1 MADSYAGYVKRAT
14 PINWG
19 AVAGDIV
26 NKMGDVEK
34 EQEAFREKYDT
45 LAADLI
51 KETSKYEAAKNPKLD
66 EKLFEAT
73 VAGKEIINNM
83 HNKLKRREISPSQMG
98 MLKTSMSTEWAEFNN
113 IVKNIDAGLTAALEG
128 VDDGVNGAGTLWAV
142 EQYNNLTQLK
152 NSQPIWS
159 TSENG
164 YANLYMQKL
173 DDNGNPIKGPGNLT
187 STRTLKNP
195 NNLIFR
201 DAKIDENVAEFQKRI
216 KTGIPYITVG
226 NVTTVDPDGKPEY
239 KAAANGFI
247 KSQLDDVKKV
257 LSVLSDYGDYVPYG
271 EGETPPSNGRGVLI
285 KVGANGEY
293 VPQIT
298 DELYKVAEQI
308 VRDKVNLTSP
318 YKKIVK
324 PPSSSGKGDVIKSQ
338 EAEVVYQQATSISKG
353 DATAINNLINQE
365 DTISNIEV
373 VQVGPKSK
381 RGITIF
387 DENGKVKDFIAF
399 KYDDEAKGIIN
410 HDATGFLISKYVST
424 KPDVGAQKTEF
435 DEGRKKAG
443 RVASGKSTSKIDT
456 PQVANINFE
465 YKGPNNKKI
474 DAIDAVYKFP
484 SKHIKNLFEDMGVP
498 NVSVGNIK
506 NTSSVYTVTITDKDG
521 KKSNYDIP
529 KMQLDN
535 TNYPLQN
542 QPYNIDNVKQVI
554 QQVIDDY
561 YGGLAMDTPDE
572 QMQETDVMEID
583 VTKYNVA

>member
-26 NKMGDVEK
+26 NRMEDVEK
-34 EQEAFREKYDT
+34 EQGAFREKYDT
-45 LAADLI
+45 LASDLI
-51 KETSKYEAAKNPKLD
+51 KETSEYEAAKNPNLD

-73 VAGKEIINNM
+73 VAGKDLINSM

-113 IVKNIDAGLTAALEG
+113 IIKNIDAGLTAALEG

-159 TSENG
+159 PSENG

-173 DDNGNPIKGPGNLT
+173 DDNGDPIKGGLT

-201 DAKIDENVAEFQKRI
+201 DAKLDDNVAEFQKRI

-239 KAAANGFI
+239 EGAANGFI

-318 YKKIVK
+318 YKKIVRT
-324 PPSSSGKGDVIKSQ
+324 PSSSGNGNVIKSQ
-338 EAEVVYQQATSISKG
+338 EAEVVYQQATGISRG

-365 DTISNIEV
+365 ATISNIEV

-399 KYDDEAKGIIN
+399 VYVDEANGIIN
-410 HDATGFLISKYVST
+410 HDETGFLLSKYVSS
-424 KPDVGAQKTEF
+424 KPDVSSQQVEF
-435 DEGRKKAG
+435 NAGRTKAG
-443 RVASGKSTSKIDT
+443 KVASGKSTSKIDT
-456 PQVANINFE
+456 PQVSNFKKTYKRKSANLSASDYI
-465 YKGPNNKKI
+465 
-474 DAIDAVYKFP
+474 AKFP
-484 SKHIKNLFEDMGVP
+484 EETSKVKEIFYDLGIPGVK
-498 NVSVGNIK
+498 VGPITTEANSYEITVEGK
-506 NTSSVYTVTITDKDG
+506 TYT
-521 KKSNYDIP
+521 IP
-529 KMQLDN
+529 KAIKDP
-535 TNYPLQN
+535 TTSPPLIQQGGQAN
-542 QPYNIDNVKQVI
+542 PQEVENAI

-572 QMQETDVMEID
+572 QMQETDVMESD
-583 VTKYNVA
+583 LTKYNVA

>member
-45 LAADLI
+45 LASDLI

-173 DDNGNPIKGPGNLT
+173 DDNGDPVKGPGNLT

-201 DAKIDENVAEFQKRI
+201 DAKLYE
-216 KTGIPYITVG
+216 GISDFMKDRVKSGIEYITDARG
-226 NVTTVDPDGKPEY
+226 NTIVDPNTKPVFEKAVDGLVELYTTNPKQ
-239 KAAANGFI
+239 I
-247 KSQLDDVKKV
+247 
-257 LSVLSDYGDYVPYG
+257 LSILADYGDDKGKYIPYA
-271 EGETPPSNGRGVLI
+271 EGETPPANGRGVLI
-285 KVGANGEY
+285 EVGANGEY

-298 DELYKVAEQI
+298 DELLKVAEQI
-308 VRDKVNLTSP
+308 VRDEIELQSP
-318 YKKIVK
+318 YKKTKKSTPTRTITPGQQTKIDAAKNVYRL
-324 PPSSSGKGDVIKSQ
+324 STGISMGDENIINDLISQ
-338 EAEVVYQQATSISKG
+338 DDK
-353 DATAINNLINQE
+353 
-365 DTISNIEV
+365 ISNIEV

-387 DENGKVKDFIAF
+387 DENGKVRDFISF
-399 KYDDEAKGIIN
+399 VYDDERKGIIS
-410 HDATGFLISKYVST
+410 HDKTGEKLARFVSK
-424 KPDVGAQKTEF
+424 KPDLSDQQAEYKFKQTYKRRT
-435 DEGRKKAG
+435 ANLS
-443 RVASGKSTSKIDT
+443 ASDYIAKFPEETSKVKEIFKDLGIPGVKVGPITTEANSYEITVEGKTYTIPKAIKDPTTTPPIIDT
-456 PQVANINFE
+456 QANPQDVEN
-465 YKGPNNKKI
+465 
-474 DAIDAVYKFP
+474 AIQK
-484 SKHIKNLFEDMGVP
+484 
-498 NVSVGNIK
+498 
-506 NTSSVYTVTITDKDG
+506 
-521 KKSNYDIP
+521 
-529 KMQLDN
+529 
-535 TNYPLQN
+535 
-542 QPYNIDNVKQVI
+542 
-554 QQVIDDY
+554 VIDDY
-561 YGGLAMDTPDE
+561 YGGLAMDTPEE

>member
-465 YKGPNNKKI
+465 YKGTNNKKI